1 MDRQR
6 VTELLGREPR
16 GSFEVVARDEQGD
29 PLVIRNDPI
38 LDDGT
43 PMPTRYWLVGERARL
58 AVDRLESA
66 GGVRAAEAAVDA
78 EVLAEAH
85 EAYAKERD
93 AEIPPEWTGPR
104 PSGGVGGTRRGVKC
118 LHAHYAWFLA
128 GGDDP
133 VGRWVEAKIA
143 AGQDAPGQAVS
154 GAVAAVDCGT
164 NSTRLL
170 VAGPDGAPIERLMRI
185 TRLGEGVDV
194 NRLLNPRAIDRT
206 VGVLREYRRVMD
218 DHGVRR
224 ARMAATSAAR
234 DALNRDEF
242 FTSAES
248 VVGVRPELLGG
259 DEEGS
264 LSFVGATSG
273 LDPETGPWLVADIGG
288 GSTEIAFGDEAG
300 GRPSVV
306 RSLDMGCVRITERF
320 LIEDPPSPSS
330 LQGAREFVSG
340 LLTETT
346 VAHPFLFDAR
356 TFLGL
361 AGTVAALAAM
371 EHGLDSYDRSKVH
384 HHTLSRDTVDEL
396 LETLA
401 GERAADRRN
410 RPGLEQERADVIV
423 GGTVV
428 LSEIMHHFG
437 FESCLT
443 SEADIL
449 DGMVL
454 GLL

>member
-1 MDRQR
+1 M
-6 VTELLGREPR
+6 
-16 GSFEVVARDEQGD
+16 ARDDEGG
-29 PLVIRNDPI
+29 PLVIRNDPV

-66 GGVRAAEAAVDA
+66 GGVREAEAAVDGEA
-78 EVLAEAH
+78 LAAAH
-85 EAYAKERD
+85 HAYAKERD
-93 AEIPPEWTGPR
+93 AEVPPGWTGPR

-133 VGRWVEAKIA
+133 VGRWVADKIA
-143 AGQDAPGQAVS
+143 ARQNDVGQGAA

-170 VAGPDGAPIERLMRI
+170 VAGRDGTVERLMRI

-194 NRLLNPRAIDRT
+194 TRRLNPDAIERT
-206 VGVLREYRRVMD
+206 IGALKEYRRVMD
-218 DHGVRR
+218 NHDVRR
-224 ARMAATSAAR
+224 VRMAATSAAR
-234 DALNRDEF
+234 DALNRDDF
-242 FTSAES
+242 FSAAES

-259 DEEGS
+259 EEEGR
-264 LSFVGATSG
+264 LSFVGATYH
-273 LDPETGPWLVADIGG
+273 LDPESGPWLVADIGG

-300 GRPSVV
+300 GKPSVV
-306 RSLDMGCVRITERF
+306 RSLDVGCVRITERF
-320 LIEDPPSPSS
+320 LNEDPPTPDSV
-330 LQGAREFVSG
+330 QRARDFVSG

-346 VAHPFLFDAR
+346 AAQPSLLEAS
-356 TFLGL
+356 TLLGL
-361 AGTVAALAAM
+361 AGTVAALAAI
-371 EHGLDSYDRSKVH
+371 EQGLERYDRSRVH
-384 HHTLSRDTVDEL
+384 HHALTRTTVDGL
-396 LETLA
+396 LEALA
-401 GERAADRRN
+401 GETASDRR
-410 RPGLEQERADVIV
+410 RRQGMESERADVIV
-423 GGTVV
+423 GGAVV
-428 LSEIMHHFG
+428 LSEIMRHFG